1 MPRICNSVCLRHNGA
16 AHEKIAGK
24 PMRKHSALAIAIGV
38 AFVAAPSAHA
48 DNDWIAMA
56 MSDSTGQ
63 IKFVDG
69 GKSQGAAEQKA
80 MEACRKAISD
90 CRLLASG
97 EGGCIALVLNAPKN
111 KYVGGWGPTRDE
123 AEAAA
128 LAAAG
133 GGTVQPAHGHCQGD
147 QAGAGGG

>member
-1 MPRICNSVCLRHNGA
+1 MKKYA
-16 AHEKIAGK
+16 ALGIA
-24 PMRKHSALAIAIGV
+24 SILACATSPI
-38 AFVAAPSAHA
+38 AHA

-56 MSDSTGQ
+56 ISDSTGQ
-63 IKFVDG
+63 LKVVDG
-69 GKSQGAAEQKA
+69 APTQGAAEQKA

-97 EGGCIALVLNAPKN
+97 DGGCIALVLNAPKN
-111 KYVGGWGPTRDE
+111 KYVGGWGPTRDA

-133 GGTVQPAHGHCQGD
+133 GGTVQPAHGHCLGD
-147 QAGAGGG
+147 PVGSGGG

>member
-1 MPRICNSVCLRHNGA
+1 M
-16 AHEKIAGK
+16 K
-24 PMRKHSALAIAIGV
+24 KHSALAIAIGV
-38 AFVAAPSAHA
+38 AFATAPVAHA

-80 MEACRKAISD
+80 METCRKAISD

-97 EGGCIALVLNAPKN
+97 DGGCIALVLNAPKN
-111 KYVGGWGPTRDE
+111 KYVGGWGPTRDA
-123 AEAAA
+123 AETAA

-133 GGTVQPAHGHCQGD
+133 GGTVQPAHGHCLGD
-147 QAGAGGG
+147 PVGSGGG

>member
-1 MPRICNSVCLRHNGA
+1 MKKQVAVAIAVGA
-16 AHEKIAGK
+16 AFATTPI
-24 PMRKHSALAIAIGV
+24 
-38 AFVAAPSAHA
+38 AHA

-80 MEACRKAISD
+80 METCRKSISD

-97 EGGCIALVLNAPKN
+97 EGGCIALVLNDPKT
-111 KYVGGWGPTRDE
+111 KYFGGWGPTRE
-123 AEAAA
+123 AAEAAA
-128 LAAAG
+128 LGIAG
-133 GGTVQPAHGHCQGD
+133 GGTVQAGHGHCQGD
-147 QAGAGGG
+147 PGAAGGG

>member
-1 MPRICNSVCLRHNGA
+1 MKQHA
-16 AHEKIAGK
+16 
-24 PMRKHSALAIAIGV
+24 ALAIAIGI
-38 AFVAAPSAHA
+38 AVAAMPTAHA

-80 MEACRKAISD
+80 METCRKSISD

-97 EGGCIALVLNAPKN
+97 EGGCIALVLNDPKT
-111 KYVGGWGPTRDE
+111 KYFGGWGPTRE
-123 AEAAA
+123 AAEAAA
-128 LAAAG
+128 LATAG
-133 GGTVQPAHGHCQGD
+133 GGTVQSGHGHCSGD
-147 QAGAGGG
+147 SAGGG